1 MIKII
6 LKDES
11 IMEVEKGTTIIDV
24 AKKINESLARVA
36 TCGIV
41 DSEIKDLRYE
51 LNQDCKLTI
60 ETFESSIE
68 GKKAYW
74 HTSSHIMAQA
84 VKRLFPEYK
93 LAIGPAIDNSFYYD
107 FEVEKAFTN
116 EDKEKIEQ
124 EMNKIIKED
133 IPIERFTLTKE
144 EAINFMRENKEK
156 YKEELIEEIPEEE
169 EISFYKQGEFI
180 DLCSGPHLLSTG
192 KVKSLKILS
201 SSSAYWKGDEKR
213 EVLQRIY
220 GISFPKK
227 KKLEEYLE
235 KLEEAKSRNHRKIGK
250 ELDLF
255 CFSDYVGGGLPLYTP
270 KGTVIKDT
278 LQKEIEK
285 ICRNYGFEKVSCP
298 SLANISLFETSGH
311 AQKFNDELFRVN
323 SPKGHEFVL
332 KPVQCPHHTQIYASK
347 MRSYKELPIR
357 YMESDKQY
365 RAELPGSV
373 GGLTRVYAI
382 TVEDGHS
389 FCRLDQVKDEVINMC
404 NIIRD
409 FYTRMGLWENH
420 WVSLSVRDYSHPEKY
435 IGSKE
440 DWNLCEKM
448 LQEVSDELNLEA
460 KRCEGEAALY
470 GPKLDFMFTDALG
483 REVQIPTVQVDFSTP
498 KRFGLYYIDENG
510 EKQVPV
516 MVHRAILGSYERFLA
531 LILEQFKGVLPTW
544 LSPIQVRILP
554 ISEKHIE
561 YSEKIAKILKENEI
575 RVEVDYS
582 QESFGKKMREAITNK
597 IPYAVVIGDS
607 ESERKMITVR
617 NRNFTTQESMKVE
630 DFIEEL
636 LKEIKNR
643 DLESKIANSKAKDS
657 EMKNNKN
664 K

>member
-1 MIKII
+1 MLKIT
-6 LKDES
+6 LKDNS
-11 IMEVEKGTTIIDV
+11 IIEVEKGTSIIDI
-24 AKKINESLARVA
+24 AKKISEGLMRNA
-36 TCGIV
+36 TCGEV
-41 DSEIKDLRYE
+41 NGEIKDLRFE
-51 LNQDCKLTI
+51 LQEDCNLVI
-60 ETFESSIE
+60 HTFNDEDLE

-93 LAIGPAIDNSFYYD
+93 LAIGPAIDNGFYYD
-107 FEVEKAFTN
+107 FEVEKAFSD
-116 EDKEKIEQ
+116 EDKERIEI

-144 EAINFMRENKEK
+144 EALKMINETKEK
-156 YKEELIEEIPEEE
+156 YKLELLEEIPEKD

-192 KVKSLKILS
+192 KVKFVKLLS

-227 KKLEEYLE
+227 KELEGYLE
-235 KLEEAKSRNHRKIGK
+235 RLEEAKSRDHRKIGK

-270 KGTVIKDT
+270 KGTIIKDE

-347 MRSYKELPIR
+347 MRSYKDLPIR

-373 GGLTRVYAI
+373 GGLSRVYAI
-382 TVEDGHS
+382 TIEDGHS
-389 FCRLDQVKDEVINMC
+389 FCRIDQVKDEVINMC

-409 FYTRMGLWENH
+409 FYTKMGLWKNH
-420 WVSLSVRDYSHPEKY
+420 WVSLSVRDYEHPEKY
-435 IGSKE
+435 IGNKD
-440 DWNLCEKM
+440 DWDLCEKM
-448 LQEVSDELNLEA
+448 LQEVSDELKLEA
-460 KRCEGEAALY
+460 KWCEGEAALY

-483 REVQIPTVQVDFSTP
+483 REIQIPTVQVDFSTP
-498 KRFGLYYIDENG
+498 KRFGLYYVDENG
-510 EKQVPV
+510 EKQIPV

-531 LILEQFKGVLPTW
+531 LLLEQFKGILPTW
-544 LSPIQVRILP
+544 LSPVQVRVLP

-582 QESFGKKMREAITNK
+582 NESFGKKIREAIINK
-597 IPYAVVIGDS
+597 IPYAIVIGDN
-607 ESERKMITVR
+607 EYEKKIITVR
-617 NRNFTTQESMKVE
+617 NRNVATQESMKVE
-630 DFIEEL
+630 EFVEQL
-636 LKEIKNR
+636 LNEIKNR
-643 DLESKIANSKAKDS
+643 DIESKIAN
-657 EMKNNKN
+657 
-664 K
+664 